1 MNFSKYL
8 DGVLQGVSARDAR
21 ATAVRELLDGG
32 ARPDDLR
39 QELTL
44 AAIAA
49 GVDPGT
55 ARNYASEALR
65 DCGVRERGSH
75 TRNRK
80 SVSGARETAAA
91 AVKLAG
97 GDKALARRILA
108 AAIRSLR

>member
-1 MNFSKYL
+1 MNFTKYL
-8 DGVLQGVSARDAR
+8 SGVLAGVSARDVR
-21 ATAVRELLDGG
+21 ATAVRELLNGG
-32 ARPDDLR
+32 AKPDDLR

-65 DCGVRERGSH
+65 DCGVRERGTH
-75 TRNRK
+75 KRNRK
-80 SVSGARETAAA
+80 AVFGARETAAA
-91 AVKLAG
+91 AVNLAG
-97 GDKALARRILA
+97 GDKRLARRILA